1 MARGTPRFSCLSLL
15 VVGVLVVGLVVGGV
29 VVTLKFE
36 QRRDLKRTERLAL
49 DHARHWATVVAGQID
64 AGASPLGDTLRV
76 DFWEEKI
83 RVLTLDRTPDG
94 ITGIVK
100 AEERRTTTFG
110 HSTVF
115 RCFAYD
121 IPATPRP
128 PERFTV
134 RTTPCPPVLPV
145 NPGTLR

>member
-1 MARGTPRFSCLSLL
+1 M
-15 VVGVLVVGLVVGGV
+15 VGGV

-36 QRRDLKRTERLAL
+36 QRRDLQRTEQLAL
-49 DHARHWATVVAGQID
+49 EHARHWATVV
-64 AGASPLGDTLRV
+64 SPAKSTPGPHRWATPCAV

-83 RVLTLDRTPDG
+83 RVLTLNRAPDG

-121 IPATPRP
+121 IPATAAAARTLHRGGGAVPAGAAGEPRDA
-128 PERFTV
+128 ELTAAMSV
-134 RTTPCPPVLPV
+134 R
-145 NPGTLR
+145 GS